1 MKLAL
6 IGYGKMGHLI
16 GQAAES
22 RGHTVV
28 CTVDLFAKDA
38 TCITSDPHEMVQS
51 IKASL
56 ADGVI
61 EFTHPASV
69 MSNIMAVV
77 PTGIPLV
84 VGTTGWKDRLPEVE
98 ELVRL
103 NRSSLLHASNFS
115 IGVNLFYR
123 MVSEAARLMSAF
135 EEYDVA
141 LFEAHH
147 NQKAD
152 SPSGTAL
159 DLARR
164 ILANTPRK
172 DKLVV
177 DTFDRKP
184 EPGELHL
191 ASVRLGAV
199 PGTHTVWFDS
209 AADTIEL
216 KHTARNREGFA
227 MGAVRAMEWLVAP
240 DAAGRQKTGVFTVD
254 EVYSTL

>member
-16 GQAAES
+16 AQAAES
-22 RGHTVV
+22 RGHDVV

-38 TCITSDPHEMVQS
+38 TCVTGDAHTMVEA
-51 IKASL
+51 IKASG

-61 EFTHPASV
+61 EFSHPASV
-69 MSNIMAVV
+69 MPNIAAIV

-103 NRSSLLHASNFS
+103 NKSSLLHASNFS
-115 IGVNLFYR
+115 IGVNLFYK
-123 MVSEAARLMSAF
+123 MVSEAARLMAAF

-159 DLARR
+159 DLAKRV
-164 ILANTPRK
+164 LENMPRK
-172 DKLVV
+172 TKLVV
-177 DTFDRKP
+177 DPFDRKP
-184 EPGELHL
+184 ESDELHL

-240 DAAGRQKTGVFTVD
+240 GPDGRQKTGVFTVD
-254 EVYSTL
+254 DVYVGV